1 MKKVM
6 QRACLSLLFTLFATG
21 AASVE
26 RDLKGYADVVHKGSV
41 IIEDNA
47 VYLTSLKRTRTL
59 RIYLPPSYDKNQSKR
74 YPVLYM
80 HDAQNLFDD
89 KTSFVGEWG
98 IDESLDAIAMKFGF
112 ELIVVGIDNHP
123 QKRLNEYSAWPHEKY
138 GEAEGHL
145 YIKDV
150 VNVIKPYV
158 DSKFRT
164 LTNRQNTAMLG
175 SSMGSLITNYAA
187 VKYSD
192 VFGKAGLFSTSYWYA
207 PDIYSF
213 TIGNLPPKENK
224 WYFLVGE
231 KEGLDVVNDQNKM
244 IALLAKNGFKA
255 PNIRAKT
262 DIEGEHNEKFWRR
275 EFSEAIIWLFNLDK

>member
-6 QRACLSLLFTLFATG
+6 QRACLSLLFVLFA
-21 AASVE
+21 ANAVSVE
-26 RDLKGYADVVHKGSV
+26 RDLNNFTDVVHKGSV
-41 IIEDNA
+41 IIENNA
-47 VYLTSLKRTRTL
+47 VYLTSLKRPRTL
-59 RIYLPPSYDKNQSKR
+59 RIYLPPSYTKQLNKR

-89 KTSFVGEWG
+89 KTSFAGEWG
-98 IDESLDAIAMKFGF
+98 IDESLDAIEMKLGF
-112 ELIVVGIDNHP
+112 ELIVVGIDNHA

-164 LTNRQNTAMLG
+164 LSDKQNTAMLG
-175 SSMGSLITNYAA
+175 SSMGSLVTNYAA

-192 VFGKAGLFSTSYWYA
+192 VFTKAGLFSTSYWYA
-207 PDIYSF
+207 PDIYNF
-213 TIGNLPPKENK
+213 TTENMPPKENK

-231 KEGLDVVNDQNKM
+231 KEGVDVVNNQNKM
-244 IALLAKNGFKA
+244 IALLEKNGFKA
-255 PNIRAKT
+255 PSVAAKT

-275 EFSEAIIWLFNLDK
+275 EFSDAIIWLFNLDK